1 MERWD
6 DLQCHGLHLLQD
18 SDSFCFGVDA
28 VLLADFAKVCEGDR
42 VVDLCS
48 GNGIV
53 PVLLSGKTKAKSI
66 TGVEIQSDAVA
77 LARKSI
83 ERNCLDGRVFMICG
97 DLCQMPSLLRE
108 NCCEV
113 VTCNPPYVKAGCALK
128 NPENNLA
135 IARHE
140 LTCTLSDVVK
150 ATAYILNPKGRV
162 YFVHRPDRLADL
174 FCTLRSFN
182 IEPKTLRMVHSF
194 ADRAPVLVLVEGV
207 LNGGAQLRI
216 LPPLII
222 HHADGTYTDEIN
234 RIYGRGEA

>member
-18 SDSFCFGVDA
+18 STQFCFGVDA
-28 VLLADFAKVCEGDR
+28 VLLADFAHVCEGDR

-66 TGVEIQSDAVA
+66 IGIELQAQAVE
-77 LARKSI
+77 LAEKSI
-83 ERNCLDGRVFMICG
+83 KRNGLCDRVSMIQG
-97 DLCQMPSLLRE
+97 DLCLISSLLHE

-113 VTCNPPYVKAGCALK
+113 VTCNPPYVKAGCALQ
-128 NPENNLA
+128 NPDNALA
-135 IARHE
+135 LARHE
-140 LTCTLSDVVK
+140 LACTLSDVVR
-150 ATAYILNPKGRV
+150 ATAHVLCPKGRA

-174 FCTLRSFN
+174 LCTLRNFD

-194 ADRAPVLVLVEGV
+194 VDRAPVLVLVEGV

-216 LPPLII
+216 MPPLIL
-222 HHADGTYTDEIN
+222 HQTDGAYTDEIN
-234 RIYGRGEA
+234 RIYGRGES